1 MFYYTF
7 NGVKRPISAGKF
19 WGLMGLGLTIALVIA
34 AAVLYVVGSAF
45 GWLGVVA
52 LIALSI
58 QVTIDGKAY
67 RLIPVKFLSDLI
79 VTILV
84 ISAIVIYFMGL

>member
-1 MFYYTF
+1 MYYYTV
-7 NGVKRPISAGKF
+7 NGVKCPISAGKF
-19 WGLMGLGLTIALVIA
+19 WGLMGLGLTIALVID
-34 AAVLYVVGSAF
+34 AAVLYVVGSVF
-45 GWLGVVA
+45 GWLGVAA

-67 RLIPVKFLSDLI
+67 RLIPFKVVSDLI

-84 ISAIVIYFMGL
+84 ISAIVIYIMES